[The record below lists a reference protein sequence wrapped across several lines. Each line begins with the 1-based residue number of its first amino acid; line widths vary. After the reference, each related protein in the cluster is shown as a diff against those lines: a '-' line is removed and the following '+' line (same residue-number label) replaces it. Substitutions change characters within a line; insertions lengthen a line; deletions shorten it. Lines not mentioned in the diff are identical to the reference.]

1 MLVELLR
8 LALGLTILMFHARLA
23 HFIMARER
31 ALVVLFR
38 ERGVPVPLLTQRT
51 AENIYF
57 GVGVFVCLLE
67 FFRIWLLMHP

>member
-8 LALGLTILMFHARLA
+8 LVLGLAILMFHARIA
-23 HFIMARER
+23 HFVMARER

-38 ERGVPVPLLTQRT
+38 ERGVPVPLLTQHT

-57 GVGVFVCLLE
+57 GVGVFVCMLE
-67 FFRIWLLMHP
+67 LFRIWLLLHP